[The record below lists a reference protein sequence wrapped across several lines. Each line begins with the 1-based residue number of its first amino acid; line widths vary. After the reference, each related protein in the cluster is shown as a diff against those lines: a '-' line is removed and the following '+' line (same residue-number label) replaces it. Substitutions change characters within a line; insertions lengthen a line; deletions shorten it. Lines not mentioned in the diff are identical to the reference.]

1 MNTYDRDEINF
12 NKFLRSVRKS
22 QKASLLKT
30 TYGVCTKS
38 EMSKVEKGTRL
49 PEKLVRD
56 RLTARLGISGEE
68 YEEYLITKEYVQW
81 QARMDII
88 RSINKKDVEATEE
101 KIDAYEKLYTH
112 NNVQKQFVATM
123 RYMLYEI
130 KGYDYKKR
138 LKQMEI
144 AMKYTVPDLE
154 AAFSGCQLLA
164 DQELNL
170 IMEYISLCDR
180 SVVEENLPEW
190 KMKYYKAIDNYVQK
204 SYMDKIAQAK
214 VYSKLACHVCELV
227 FVYFKDEENMRYA
240 LDLCTRAIEV
250 LRDTV
255 RLYYF
260 VEINEFRIRLMKTL
274 NIENL
279 EENEEYQDS
288 VAWTELFHELYEE
301 NDIPTYMQNFTYLY
315 TETECND
322 VSEVVRIRRQMM
334 GLSMNKLA
342 AKSSSER
349 TICRIENRE
358 GNPQL
363 ETLRDVLDAVGL
375 CGEFHRARV
384 VTTNAEAMRVS
395 EVLCKQMN
403 FGEYDK
409 AVETHKILGELLDLS
424 IAFNYQE
431 MKRSEALILRGL
443 KKIEVEKHCS
453 LLKGIL
459 EDTIDFEN
467 LRHVEEKYFSRIE
480 TYCIQNLVGIKK
492 GDDTGIC
499 KDFLEQECEKFIKM
513 DELEASR
520 FCTYEMIMYCCA
532 NYLGNN
538 KAYVKSVEITRK
550 LLKESLRNRKA
561 VYLTNCE
568 YNELWTKQKL
578 LEEENKSIDNKV
590 VLDSLTRGLLLS
602 KLTRRTNW
610 KNFFQQKLD
619 EYLNVIIK

>member
-88 RSINKKDVEATEE
+88 RSINKKDIEATEE

-358 GNPQL
+358 GNPQI

-375 CGEFHRARV
+375 CAEFHRARV
-384 VTTNAEAMRVS
+384 ITTNAEAMRMS
-395 EVLCKQMN
+395 EILCTQMN
-403 FGEYDK
+403 SGQYEEALK
-409 AVETHKILGELLDLS
+409 THRNLSELLDLNVS
-424 IAFNYQE
+424 FNYQE
-431 MKRSEALILRGL
+431 MQRAKALILRGL
-443 KKIEVEKHCS
+443 KQIEVEEHCT
-453 LLKGIL
+453 LLKDII
-459 EDTIDFEN
+459 EYTIDFEKIEY
-467 LRHVEEKYFSRIE
+467 VEERYFSRIE
-480 TYCIQNLVGIKK
+480 TICMQNIVGIKK
-492 GDDTGIC
+492 GDDDEVC
-499 KDFLEQECEKFIKM
+499 KKYLEFECEKIMRK
-513 DELEASR
+513 DELEATR
-520 FCTYEMIMYCCA
+520 FGTYELIMHCCI
-532 NYLGNN
+532 NYLGN
-538 KAYVKSVEITRK
+538 KGKYLKSIEISKK
-550 LLKESLRNRKA
+550 LLKESLRNRRSL
-561 VYLTNCE
+561 YLVNCE
-568 YNELWTKQKL
+568 YNEFWIMQKHM
-578 LEEENKSIDNKV
+578 ENSTKSINQSKV
-590 VLDSLTRGLLLS
+590 QKSLKRGYLLS
-602 KLTRRTNW
+602 ELARKENW
-610 KNFFQQKLD
+610 KNFFQQKN
-619 EYLNVIIK
+619 E

>member
-138 LKQMEI
+138 LKQMKI

-154 AAFSGCQLLA
+154 SAFSGCQLLA

-170 IMEYISLCDR
+170 IMEYVSLCDR

-358 GNPQL
+358 GNPQI

-384 VTTNAEAMRVS
+384 VTSDAEAMRLA
-395 EVLCKQMN
+395 EVMYAQINSK
-403 FGEYDK
+403 DD
-409 AVETHKILGELLDLS
+409 ETAFKTYEELVNMLDLS
-424 IAFNYQE
+424 ITFNYQE
-431 MKRSEALILRGL
+431 MQRAKANILRALEEIDEREYSSILEKVVECTIDL
-443 KKIEVEKHCS
+443 KKLSEIEEIY
-453 LLKGIL
+453 L
-459 EDTIDFEN
+459 
-467 LRHVEEKYFSRIE
+467 SRIE
-480 TYCIQNLVGIKK
+480 TYCIHNFAAFADGEVAEYCRRYLK
-492 GDDTGIC
+492 
-499 KDFLEQECEKFIKM
+499 EECEKYM
-513 DELEASR
+513 NLED
-520 FCTYEMIMYCCA
+520 FGVEKINIYETIMYFCA
-532 NYLGNN
+532 HFIGNQGRYLE
-538 KAYVKSVEITRK
+538 SVMISRK
-550 LLKESLRNRKA
+550 LLKESLRNRRSL
-561 VYLTNCE
+561 YLSNCE
-568 YNELWTKQKL
+568 YNELWTKQKIMD
-578 LEEENKSIDNKV
+578 NKGKSIKDEVAYK
-590 VLDSLTRGLLLS
+590 SLKRAFLLS
-602 KLTRRTNW
+602 ELTRRADW
-610 KNFFQQKLD
+610 KSFLQHKL
-619 EYLNVIIK
+619 ESYFKKL

>member
-144 AMKYTVPDLE
+144 ATKYTVPDLE

-170 IMEYISLCDR
+170 IMEYVSLCDR

-358 GNPQL
+358 GNPQI

-375 CGEFHRARV
+375 CGEFHRSRV
-384 VTTNAEAMRVS
+384 ISTDAEVMRLV
-395 EVLCKQMN
+395 EVLYKQMN
-403 FGEYDK
+403 SGQYENAY
-409 AVETHKILGELLDLS
+409 ETYKILSPETDMS
-424 IAFNYQE
+424 IKFNRQE
-431 MKRSEALILRGL
+431 IRRAEIH
-443 KKIEVEKHCS
+443 I
-453 LLKGIL
+453 LKGLGEI
-459 EDTIDFEN
+459 TK
-467 LRHVEEKYFSRIE
+467 EKYYETLVDIIECSMDMRVLINDFDKYLSRAE
-480 TYCIQNLVGIKK
+480 LSCVHNLAAYTDGEVAEYCRMYLENECTKLMNLKEF
-492 GDDTGIC
+492 DAA
-499 KDFLEQECEKFIKM
+499 KM
-513 DELEASR
+513 NA
-520 FCTYEMIMYCCA
+520 YEMLMYFCA
-532 NYLGNN
+532 HYLGNGG
-538 KAYVKSVEITRK
+538 KYKKSLGLSET
-550 LLKESLRNRKA
+550 LLKESLRNRRA
-561 VYLTNCE
+561 WSLANCE
-568 YNELWTKQKL
+568 YNALWVNQKL
-578 LEEENKSIDNKV
+578 MEQKGKSINHTIMHKI
-590 VLDSLTRGLLLS
+590 LNRGLLLS

-610 KNFFQQKLD
+610 ENFFQQKLNINSN
-619 EYLNVIIK
+619 EIKE

>member
-12 NKFLRSVRKS
+12 NKFLKSVRKS

-88 RSINKKDVEATEE
+88 RCINKKDIEATEE
-101 KIDAYEKLYTH
+101 KIDAYEKLYTR

-123 RYMLYEI
+123 RYMLYEM

-138 LKQMEI
+138 LEQVEL

-170 IMEYISLCDR
+170 IMEYISLCDK
-180 SVVEENLPEW
+180 SVVEENLPDW

-274 NIENL
+274 NVENL
-279 EENEEYQDS
+279 EENEAYQDS

-358 GNPQL
+358 GNPQI

-375 CGEFHRARV
+375 CGEFHRSRV
-384 VTTNAEAMRVS
+384 VSSDAEAMRLS
-395 EVLCKQMN
+395 EVLFRQIN
-403 FGEYDK
+403 TGLYDD
-409 AVETHKILGELLDLS
+409 AADTHKKLFEMLDLNVM
-424 IAFNYQE
+424 FNYQE
-431 MKRSEALILRGL
+431 MKRTEALILRGRKQIEKDEHRIL
-443 KKIEVEKHCS
+443 LENIIENTVDISKIEKNEGRG
-453 LLKGIL
+453 L
-459 EDTIDFEN
+459 
-467 LRHVEEKYFSRIE
+467 SRAE
-480 TYCIQNLVGIKK
+480 LYCIHNIVGITK
-492 GDDTGIC
+492 GTEVEMC
-499 KDFLEQECEKFIKM
+499 RMYLESMCEELILK
-513 DELEASR
+513 DELDMGR

-532 NYLGNN
+532 NYLGN
-538 KAYVKSVEITRK
+538 KGEYTKSVRITRK
-550 LLKESLRNRKA
+550 LLKESLRNRRSL
-561 VYLTNCE
+561 YLVNCI
-568 YNELWTKQKL
+568 YNELWTNQKITEEIGVSVD
-578 LEEENKSIDNKV
+578 LEVETESLKKS
-590 VLDSLTRGLLLS
+590 LLLS
-602 KLTRRTNW
+602 KITRKENW
-610 KNFFQQKLD
+610 ETFFQQKL
-619 EYLNVIIK
+619 EF

>member
-358 GNPQL
+358 GNPQI

-375 CGEFHRARV
+375 CAEFHRSRV
-384 VTTNAEAMRVS
+384 VTTNADAMRLA
-395 EVLCKQMN
+395 EVLYKQMN
-403 FGEYDK
+403 SGQYEK
-409 AVETHKILGELLDLS
+409 AFVTHKKLKELLDLNVTYN
-424 IAFNYQE
+424 IQE
-431 MKRSEALILRGL
+431 MKRAEALILKGL
-443 KKIEVEKHCS
+443 KDINTEEHRCLLEKIMEY
-453 LLKGIL
+453 
-459 EDTIDFEN
+459 TMDFN
-467 LRHVEEKYFSRIE
+467 YLADGLEKYLSRVEICCME
-480 TYCIQNLVGIKK
+480 NYVAISK
-492 GDDTGIC
+492 GDNEEVFS
-499 KDFLEQECEKFIKM
+499 KFLNPVCEIIMKKK
-513 DELEASR
+513 ELDGNGFSVSEIVMH
-520 FCTYEMIMYCCA
+520 TCA
-532 NYLGNN
+532 NCLGNKGEYK
-538 KAYVKSVEITRK
+538 KAVEITRK
-550 LLKESLRNRKA
+550 LLKESLRNRRA
-561 VYLTNCE
+561 WYLANCE

-578 LEEENKSIDNKV
+578 MEKKKVTIDSVIICN
-590 VLDSLTRGLLLS
+590 SLKRGLLLS
-602 KLTRRTNW
+602 KLARKSDW
-610 KNFFQQKLD
+610 KNFFQQKLNQ
-619 EYLNVIIK
+619 YLE